1 MDGRTKIKSDKFI
14 NKKVTVIPGWQ
25 GDMLPGATV
34 TFCHLHI
41 RWLLSVGKENISSII
56 IMINRIHIMKY

>member
-1 MDGRTKIKSDKFI
+1 
-14 NKKVTVIPGWQ
+14 
-25 GDMLPGATV
+25 MLPGATV

-56 IMINRIHIMKY
+56 IIFNRIHIMKY

>member
-14 NKKVTVIPGWQ
+14 YIKSNRNPRRAGRYAA
-25 GDMLPGATV
+25 GATV